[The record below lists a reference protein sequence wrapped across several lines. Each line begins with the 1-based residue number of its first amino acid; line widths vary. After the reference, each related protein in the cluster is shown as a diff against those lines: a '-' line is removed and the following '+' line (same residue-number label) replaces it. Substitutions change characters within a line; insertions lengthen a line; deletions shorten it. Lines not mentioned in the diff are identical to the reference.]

1 MKEIA
6 DLNLPEDLKYTK
18 DHEWAQKTD
27 GNVKMGIDDYAQDQL
42 GEIVFVEMPEV
53 GDKLAQGDE
62 LGSVESVKAV
72 AEVYSPVSGE
82 VTAVNDALEDSPEL
96 VNESCYG
103 EGWIVE
109 IKPDD
114 PSQLDNLMD
123 KKAYLEMLKG

>member
-6 DLNLPEDLKYTK
+6 DLNLPGDVKYTK

-53 GDKLAQGDE
+53 GDKLVQGDE

-72 AEVYSPVSGE
+72 AEVYAPVSGE
-82 VTAVNDALEDSPEL
+82 VTAVNEALEDSPEL
-96 VNESCYG
+96 VNESCYE

-114 PSQLDNLMD
+114 PAQLDNLMD